1 MNLLTNLFV
10 SFTEVTY
17 SYLARIVGFH
27 CKRNI
32 IFIYVYILFP
42 VRKAYHKLS
51 LLVHPDRV
59 EEKKKAE
66 ATEKF
71 KVLGRIHSILSD
83 NEKRAIYDESGKYL
97 KHYRL
102 HKIPACIAIAVFSSM
117 CIYIFQA
124 ILMKRVMKW
133 WKGIGMNT
141 GGGYSNRSLWKI
153 FLIMRR
159 SIKVLQKG
167 LSWVKKKLPY
177 SKAAYV
183 GLE

>member
-10 SFTEVTY
+10 SSTEVTY
-17 SYLARIVGFH
+17 RYLARIVGFH
-27 CKRNI
+27 CKRII
-32 IFIYVYILFP
+32 IFTYVYIPFP

-83 NEKRAIYDESGKYL
+83 NEKRAIYDESGKHL
-97 KHYRL
+97 KQYRL
-102 HKIPACIAIAVFSSM
+102 HKILFCIAIDVFSPVR
-117 CIYIFQA
+117 IYIFQA

-133 WKGIGMNT
+133 
-141 GGGYSNRSLWKI
+141 
-153 FLIMRR
+153 
-159 SIKVLQKG
+159 
-167 LSWVKKKLPY
+167 
-177 SKAAYV
+177 
-183 GLE
+183 